1 MSPGALSLVLA
12 LSAAGGP
19 ERLLLCRPKVVGV
32 PAQARPEAV
41 AAAGR
46 ASDGRFLDYGV
57 VCEDAGEGARAAR
70 RAGLG
75 HAVSAIAEGRPDA
88 SRYVLVLSDAAT
100 EAERARR
107 TLEVPAGKDA
117 VRPVRDALGEL
128 IQAVPEP
135 PRVGP
140 SGRTLAAWGAVGAGV
155 AMLAAGAVFS
165 RQAADAAD
173 RANGAKDP
181 ATFTSERESWR
192 GKRRLS
198 GIAFAAGG
206 VAVAGGLTL
215 RFAF

>member
-19 ERLLLCRPKVVGV
+19 ERLLLCRPKVLGV

-46 ASDGRFLDYGV
+46 AAGGRFLDYGV

-75 HAVSAIAEGRPDA
+75 HAVTATAEGRPEA
-88 SRYVLVLSDAAT
+88 SRFVLVLSDAAT
-100 EAERARR
+100 ESERARR

-128 IQAVPEP
+128 LAAVPVP
-135 PRVGP
+135 PRAGP
-140 SGRTLAAWGAVGAGV
+140 SGRSIAAWTAVGAGV
-155 AMLAAGAVFS
+155 AMVAAGALLS

-173 RANGAKDP
+173 RANAATDP
-181 ATFTSERESWR
+181 STYTSEREAWR